1 MVLLGSN
8 PEGPMT
14 TQQIAS
20 RTLVPAGYL
29 SKVLQSL
36 GREGLVEAQR
46 GLGGGFSL
54 ARPLEEVTVLDVI
67 NAVDPLKRIDRCPL
81 GLLEHGLRMCALHRR
96 LDEGIALIES
106 LFGQTTI
113 RQLVADQKRSQ
124 PLCDP
129 SAVKSGRASH
139 RRS

>member
-1 MVLLGSN
+1 
-8 PEGPMT
+8 MT

-20 RTLVPAGYL
+20 RTRVPAGYL

-36 GREGLVEAQR
+36 GRSGLVEAQR
-46 GLGGGFSL
+46 GLRGGFTL
-54 ARPLEEVTVLDVI
+54 TQPLEDITVLDVI
-67 NAVDPLKRIDRCPL
+67 NAVDPLKRIEGCPL

-96 LDEGIALIES
+96 LDDGIALIES

-113 RQLVADQKRSQ
+113 KQLVADRKPSQ
-124 PLCDP
+124 PLCDAP
-129 SAVKSGRASH
+129 AAKSGHTAR